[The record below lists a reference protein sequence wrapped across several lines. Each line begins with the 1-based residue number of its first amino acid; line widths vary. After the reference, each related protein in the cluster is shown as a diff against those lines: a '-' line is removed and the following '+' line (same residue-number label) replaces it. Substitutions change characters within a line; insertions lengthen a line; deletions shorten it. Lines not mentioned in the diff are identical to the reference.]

1 MQIPYL
7 NQALLFLVV
16 TVLTTLLAIAGV
28 QVIHILKEFRQT
40 AAKLNKIVDD
50 CQLISS
56 SVAKP
61 VAGLSGFITGLKSGS
76 DFISFFLKNKTQK
89 TSLKEPKDE

>member
-7 NQALLFLVV
+7 NQILLFLVV

-28 QVIHILKEFRQT
+28 QVIHILKEFKQMV
-40 AAKLNKIVDD
+40 AKISKIVDD
-50 CQLISS
+50 CQLIST

-61 VAGLSGFITGLKSGS
+61 VAGLSGFLTGLKSGS
-76 DFISFFLKNKTQK
+76 DFISFFLKNKPLK
-89 TSLKEPKDE
+89 PSLKEPKDE